1 MKKREALVYTFFMT
15 SMLGLVY
22 YLSKKDD
29 KEVIII
35 RPDSEIKEEPKEE
48 TKTIKKRFNFI
59 KRDGSKISRTLNKV
73 LSTID
78 NNRLLFVEIKTK
90 GKTSREVIL
99 KQLETLKTEEPVS
112 DIWVPEYHKQKFS
125 REDVIALTNKK
136 TILYL
141 ESLEEVEKISIST
154 GSTVAK
160 IIGNSLSKLSTKYP
174 SMEKYFFE
182 PMLDIYAPLK
192 ETDELNNLGVV
203 KEHQLYR
210 GGTPVGESHYNR
222 IAELGIKTVVN
233 LKVEDSAVEYVNEL
247 NNLSK
252 RDVHLQYIPMPNV
265 APPTLL
271 QGLEFLTTCYNTEM
285 MPVFVHCHRGSD
297 RTGIM
302 SAIFRITEGYNSSWA
317 LAEAEKYNIASNFH
331 NYKIEFVYDFE
342 KKWLNWKQEGKIPV
356 DLTNFDFTTLA
367 QNDTEIEGEESDI
380 ESENEV
386 ETEINPET

>member
-1 MKKREALVYTFFMT
+1 MKKRDALLYTFFMT
-15 SMLGLVY
+15 SILGLTY
-22 YLSKKDD
+22 YLSKKDNN
-29 KEVIII
+29 EVIII
-35 RPDSEIKEEPKEE
+35 RQTEPDKKDESKS
-48 TKTIKKRFNFI
+48 IKKRFNFI
-59 KRDGSKISRTLNKV
+59 KRDGSKISRTLNKA

-99 KQLETLKTEEPVS
+99 KQLESLKTEEPIS

-125 REDVIALTNKK
+125 RDDVIALTNKK

-192 ETDELNNLGVV
+192 DTDELNNFGIV
-203 KEHQLYR
+203 KEKHLYR
-210 GGTPVGESHYNR
+210 GGTPVGEAHYNR

-233 LKVEDSAVEYVNEL
+233 LKVEDSAVEYVNEQ

-252 RDVHLQYIPMPNV
+252 RDIHLQYIPMPNI
-265 APPTLL
+265 AAPTLL
-271 QGLEFLTTCYNTEM
+271 QGLEFLTICYNTDM
-285 MPVFVHCHRGSD
+285 MPIFVHCHRGSD

-302 SAIFRITEGYNSSWA
+302 SAIFRITEGHNSSWA
-317 LAEAEKYNIASNFH
+317 LAEAEKYNIASNLH
-331 NYKIEFVYDFE
+331 NHKIEFVYNFE
-342 KKWLNWKQEGKIPV
+342 KKWLKWKEEKKIPES
-356 DLTNFDFTTLA
+356 LFNFDFRTLA
-367 QNDTEIEGEESDI
+367 REDVENEIEDI
-380 ESENEV
+380 EPENEINN
-386 ETEINPET
+386 EIKS